1 MGMAFWIYS
10 LPLLQT
16 HKMERGQPECV
27 LTAVASTSYG
37 HQCQFL
43 FGYYYWHVTGFISPK
58 IIENEN
64 KLLCVSFFSP
74 AMCQPG
80 KMLSLKRKQS

>member
-1 MGMAFWIYS
+1 MGSNHSGVHMLWSPVSILVIF
-10 LPLLQT
+10 
-16 HKMERGQPECV
+16 V
-27 LTAVASTSYG
+27 
-37 HQCQFL
+37 
-43 FGYYYWHVTGFISPK
+43 YYYWLVTSSISPK

-74 AMCQPG
+74 AICQPG